1 MERISLSPFEETTLA
16 LAGVFQ
22 GIRQVI
28 RISETAY
35 DDQVVIKPLISS
47 LLKLDADTVID
58 IYGDLENLR
67 PGLTTLQEQLTYG
80 ANGRI
85 PQLGRYVA
93 SVLNLERQLVKHS
106 DVMTIIAA
114 RITHIKRLAEHADL
128 TDDVIIKAIADLYT
142 DTISKLP
149 LRIQVVGKT
158 DILKQAVV
166 QEKIRTALFCAIRS
180 AVLWRQLGG
189 KRRQL
194 LLNRKY
200 ILSTTEDILTKLNT
214 VNE

>member
-1 MERISLSPFEETTLA
+1 MESLELTPYEETTLA

-22 GIRQVI
+22 GVRQVI

-35 DDQVVIKPLISS
+35 EDQIVIKPLISS
-47 LLKLDADTVID
+47 LLKLDAASVLDV
-58 IYGDLENLR
+58 YGDIDNLR

-80 ANGRI
+80 AGGRI

-93 SVLNLERQLVKHS
+93 SVLNLERQLVKHN
-106 DVMTIIAA
+106 DILTIIAA
-114 RITHIKRLAEHADL
+114 RITHIKRLAQHADL

-149 LRIQVVGKT
+149 LRIQVVGKP

-200 ILSTTEDILTKLNT
+200 ILTTTESILTKLDRNS
-214 VNE
+214 